1 MRGNSTIK
9 RGSKT
14 ESTSVS
20 MRSCTQLITGQR
32 NPVYTEMGCEVKAS
46 SWEKREPPPTLTL
59 YITLLLQPEGQ
70 IEINENSVDQTQE
83 TVHRKMQ
90 VI

>member
-14 ESTSVS
+14 ESASVS
-20 MRSCTQLITGQR
+20 MRSCTQLTTGQR
-32 NPVYTEMGCEVKAS
+32 NPVYTETGCEVKAGG
-46 SWEKREPPPTLTL
+46 WEKREPSPTSTF

-70 IEINENSVDQTQE
+70 IEISENSVDQTQE
-83 TVHRKMQ
+83 TGRRKMQ